1 MSGADVLSKKTY
13 LELINFFPEF
23 ILEGSDNFDS
33 VSGYTVEYDPYLH
46 EIAKFNIS
54 NPMSFTKKMDGIL
67 EVQNALKKYEIRF
80 EDWGKFL
87 VVYGGDYCLC
97 YGDYSL
103 AYELN
108 NARWSTKI
116 AGAFSYYDIPLM
128 FKARSN
134 NLQNSSYDSTNKDLE
149 KAQEEIELLKG
160 EIELLKEDVK
170 KLKQV
175 NQANQRNKSKNTQ
188 KSEEA
193 KRLEEAKKVEAKKVE
208 EAKKL
213 KKKKNRRKY
222 YIIKANQEKKAK
234 EAEEAKAQEMK
245 SDFEL
250 IKEVCLTL
258 KDDIRNLR
266 KENEILMT
274 KSHNL
279 GIKNFKKNAK
289 TPESEYEDERT
300 TPESDGY
307 INIDSELKVLKIN

>member
-1 MSGADVLSKKTY
+1 MSATDVLWRKTY

-33 VSGYTVEYDPYLH
+33 VSGYTVEYDPDLH
-46 EIAKFNIS
+46 EIAKFDIS

-87 VVYGGDYCLC
+87 VVYGEGYKFCS
-97 YGDYSL
+97 GGHSFGTG
-103 AYELN
+103 
-108 NARWSTKI
+108 WSSKI

-149 KAQEEIELLKG
+149 KAQEEIEILKR
-160 EIELLKEDVK
+160 EIELLKEEVK

-213 KKKKNRRKY
+213 KKKNRRKY
-222 YIIKANQEKKAK
+222 YIIKANQEKRAK
-234 EAEEAKAQEMK
+234 EVEDAKVQEMK

-258 KDDIRNLR
+258 KNDIKNLR
-266 KENEILMT
+266 KDNENLKT

-279 GIKNFKKNAK
+279 GTKIFKKNTKAS
-289 TPESEYEDERT
+289 ESEYEDERT